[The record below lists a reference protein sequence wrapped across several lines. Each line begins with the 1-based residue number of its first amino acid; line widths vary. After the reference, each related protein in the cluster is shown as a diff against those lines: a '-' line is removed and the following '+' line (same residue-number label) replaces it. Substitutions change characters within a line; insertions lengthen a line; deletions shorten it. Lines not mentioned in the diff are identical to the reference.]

1 MDKKYLLIGGIA
13 LFAAWWFFFRK
24 KEEEEKDPT
33 IADDQP
39 EGNEEAEEEE
49 STTNTNTGTTG
60 NYAPRNRR
68 GNGITATPRTPVN
81 RTGTGNRS
89 NTGRGN
95 GRITVEPIKTY
106 IEPKIVTVL
115 RNE

>member
-13 LFAAWWFFFRK
+13 IFAAWWFFFRNT
-24 KEEEEKDPT
+24 ETEDPAT
-33 IADDQP
+33 AEDQP

-49 STTNTNTGTTG
+49 SITK
-60 NYAPRNRR
+60 YAPRNDN
-68 GNGITATPRTPVN
+68 GTGITATSRTPVN

-95 GRITVEPIKTY
+95 GRTVVKPITYHFEAKTITV
-106 IEPKIVTVL
+106 
-115 RNE
+115 NER

>member
-13 LFAAWWFFFRK
+13 LFAAWWFFFR
-24 KEEEEKDPT
+24 EKDE
-33 IADDQP
+33 ADTTTADNQP

-49 STTNTNTGTTG
+49 NTTTGTTG
-60 NYAPRNRR
+60 TYGPRNR
-68 GNGITATPRTPVN
+68 GTGITATPVTPVN

-95 GRITVEPIKTY
+95 GRITVEPIKYHFELKT
-106 IEPKIVTVL
+106 ITVP